1 LKSPP
6 WLKQENSHDAAF
18 LTQEDYLQLT
28 SLILSQRP
36 FFRSAVLIAAKIIR
50 PSGAQPSFASW
61 VKSAAV
67 LVALVLLCS
76 VALLSDARALLL
88 PQLKPGQTIL
98 YEVHGRLNRS
108 VKTESRVSNV
118 FGPQQLQGD
127 LSSQI
132 RLSVQKVLAGKSHPT
147 VTLQMELL
155 PAAPS
160 TGNSPASA
168 IQRLTFDILGNGQLG
183 NIKGL
188 DDVSPEQRLL
198 WQFWVARFA
207 FGWILPAKRLKPGEK
222 WKFEEPELNDS
233 LIAGL
238 VWERETTYARDD
250 QCPIFPAESCAVFLT
265 QSTLKQK
272 SSAKDSTPESYRLH
286 ELKTSGTAKGH
297 NQVITYISRKT
308 GLVLRANEDVQQA
321 MDVTVMKSDGTNG
334 VHYTVEATSHLETL
348 FVPQATGTAAP

>member
-1 LKSPP
+1 M
-6 WLKQENSHDAAF
+6 
-18 LTQEDYLQLT
+18 LT
-28 SLILSQRP
+28 
-36 FFRSAVLIAAKIIR
+36 
-50 PSGAQPSFASW
+50 
-61 VKSAAV
+61 
-67 LVALVLLCS
+67 
-76 VALLSDARALLL
+76 ALLFVCTVSLRSDTRSSLL
-88 PQLKPGQTIL
+88 PQLKPGQTFL

-108 VKTESRVSNV
+108 VKTESRVSSV

-127 LSSQI
+127 LSNQI
-132 RLSVQKVLAGKSHPT
+132 RLSIQKVLAGKPHPT

-155 PAAPS
+155 PDASAQAK
-160 TGNSPASA
+160 SPASPA
-168 IQRLTFDILGNGQLG
+168 QKLTFDILGNGQLG
-183 NIKGL
+183 NLKGL
-188 DDVSPEQRLL
+188 DDVPPEQRLL

-207 FGWILPAKRLKPGEK
+207 FGWILPPKRLKPGEK

-286 ELKTSGTAKGH
+286 ELKTLGTAKGH

-308 GLVLRANEDVQQA
+308 GLVLRANEDVQQS
-321 MDVTVMKSDGTNG
+321 MDVIVMKSDGSNG
-334 VHYTVEATSHLETL
+334 VRYTVEATSHLETL
-348 FVPQATGTAAP
+348 FVAQPPAAPAP

>member
-1 LKSPP
+1 V
-6 WLKQENSHDAAF
+6 
-18 LTQEDYLQLT
+18 LT
-28 SLILSQRP
+28 
-36 FFRSAVLIAAKIIR
+36 
-50 PSGAQPSFASW
+50 
-61 VKSAAV
+61 
-67 LVALVLLCS
+67 
-76 VALLSDARALLL
+76 ALLFVCTVSLRSDTRSSLL
-88 PQLKPGQTIL
+88 PQLKPGQTFL

-108 VKTESRVSNV
+108 VKTESRVSSV

-127 LSSQI
+127 LSNQI
-132 RLSVQKVLAGKSHPT
+132 RLSIQKVLAGKPHPT

-155 PAAPS
+155 PDASAQAK
-160 TGNSPASA
+160 SPASPA
-168 IQRLTFDILGNGQLG
+168 QKLTFDILGNGQLG
-183 NIKGL
+183 NLKGL
-188 DDVSPEQRLL
+188 DDVPPEQRLL

-207 FGWILPAKRLKPGEK
+207 FGWILPPKRLKPGEK

-286 ELKTSGTAKGH
+286 ELKTLGTAKGH

-308 GLVLRANEDVQQA
+308 GLVLRANEDVQQS
-321 MDVTVMKSDGTNG
+321 MDVIVMKSDGSNG
-334 VHYTVEATSHLETL
+334 VRYTVEATSHLETL
-348 FVPQATGTAAP
+348 FVAQPPAAPAP